1 MITITNYTIRSLQ
14 SKKNNEI
21 EKEEILKL
29 DKEIKQYENDNNIK
43 ITKVIC
49 ARNYDAQKV
58 SQIDEKALRTEWSS
72 AGVIN
77 YYTKRNMK
85 RIKIKKKENEKYLKK
100 VEDTI
105 YVLEDDTIIINT
117 YEW

>member
-1 MITITNYTIRSLQ
+1 
-14 SKKNNEI
+14 
-21 EKEEILKL
+21 
-29 DKEIKQYENDNNIK
+29 
-43 ITKVIC
+43 
-49 ARNYDAQKV
+49 
-58 SQIDEKALRTEWSS
+58 
-72 AGVIN
+72 
-77 YYTKRNMK
+77 MK